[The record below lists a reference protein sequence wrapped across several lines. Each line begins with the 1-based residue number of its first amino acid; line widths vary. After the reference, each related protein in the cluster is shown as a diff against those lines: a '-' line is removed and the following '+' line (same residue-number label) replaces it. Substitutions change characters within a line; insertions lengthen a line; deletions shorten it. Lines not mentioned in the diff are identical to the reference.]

1 MFHRLHVLSRKIR
14 RNPGR
19 TLAVLAL
26 LALIGAGLGL
36 GVMQGWA
43 AWQYH
48 LAQQAYQQSAFA
60 QSYSHYERVL
70 KIWESRPAIHLEAAR
85 AARRAQLLEQA
96 QSHLDRCQELNG
108 GARGITLEL
117 QLERFLLRAELGD
130 LDTDGVEE
138 TLWRAAKAKEPET
151 PLILEALARG
161 YRRLLR
167 WDAARA
173 CLLLLLEREPDN
185 AWALGELGFLLCN
198 GPTPAHG
205 IPYLR
210 KALDRKPDHD
220 EARRTLAQ
228 SLLNL
233 DPAEA
238 RDHFEHLRRKGD
250 NSSAVLSGLAQACRT
265 LGETEQA
272 LRFFDEALA
281 REPEAP
287 QILVERGSLLLA
299 AGKLTQAEA
308 DLRKAVAI
316 DPTYGRPYYQLA
328 QVLEQQGGEAR
339 QAEARRF
346 LELGKQ
352 AEKASERLS
361 DIINL
366 KMSRDSHNPDLHY
379 EVGELLLRGP
389 RKDAGLGWLY
399 RGLKLDPNHQP
410 THRLLARY
418 YEEKGDEAMAA
429 RHRKRIRP
437 EPAKAAAGSPPQS

>member
-1 MFHRLHVLSRKIR
+1 MLARLHVLFRR
-14 RNPGR
+14 VCRNPGR
-19 TLAVLAL
+19 TLPVLAL
-26 LALIGAGLGL
+26 LALIGAGVGL

-60 QSYSHYERVL
+60 QSYRHYERVL
-70 KIWESRPAIHLEAAR
+70 KIWEGRPAVHLEAAR

-96 QSHLDRCQELNG
+96 QRHLDRCQDLNG
-108 GARGITLEL
+108 GPRGITAEL
-117 QLERFLLRAELGD
+117 QLERFLLRAETGD
-130 LDTDGVEE
+130 LDTDRLEE
-138 TLWRAAKAKEPET
+138 TLWRAVKAKEPET

-167 WDAARA
+167 LDAART
-173 CLLLLLEREPDN
+173 CLRLLVEHEPNN
-185 AWALGELGFLLCN
+185 AWALGELGFMLFS
-198 GPTPAHG
+198 GPTPSHG
-205 IPYLR
+205 IPFLR
-210 KALDRKPDHD
+210 KALDLKPDYD

-228 SLLNL
+228 SLISL

-250 NSSAVLSGLAQACRT
+250 NSPEVLAGLAQAYWT
-265 LGETEQA
+265 LGEAEQA
-272 LRFFDEALA
+272 LRFFEAALE
-281 REPEAP
+281 REPDSATT
-287 QILVERGSLLLA
+287 LVERGSLLLE

-316 DPTYGRPYYQLA
+316 DPTYGRSYYQLA
-328 QVLEQQGGEAR
+328 RVLEQQGGEAK
-339 QAEARRF
+339 QAEARRC

-352 AEKASERLS
+352 AEKANERLA
-361 DIINL
+361 DIINY
-366 KMSRDSHNPDLHY
+366 KMSRDSHNPDLYY

-399 RGLKLDPNHQP
+399 RVLKLDPNHQP

-418 YEEKGDEAMAA
+418 YEEKGDRVMAA
-429 RHRKRIRP
+429 KHRQRIRP
-437 EPAKAAAGSPPQS
+437 QPAKATAGSPPPS